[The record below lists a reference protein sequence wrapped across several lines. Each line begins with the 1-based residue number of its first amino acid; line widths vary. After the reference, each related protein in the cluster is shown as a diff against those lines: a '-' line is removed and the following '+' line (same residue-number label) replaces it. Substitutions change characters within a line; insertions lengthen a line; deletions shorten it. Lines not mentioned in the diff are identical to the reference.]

1 MQGSRALADLFYFVA
16 LENFEGYFLMWVVE
30 NRCVEIMAKE
40 HTFKMLTGE
49 KTNPKKAPGKRKQPQ
64 DEDPLGEEPKDVEAP
79 KKKEPKPPKA
89 KAAKKKWPSI
99 DLGLGAAPSSLNS
112 WRALKP

>member
-1 MQGSRALADLFYFVA
+1 MRRTMQGSRVLADLFYFVA

-49 KTNPKKAPGKRKQPQ
+49 KVNPKKNPPKRKQPQ
-64 DEDPLGEEPKDVEAP
+64 EEEPLGEEPKDVEAP
-79 KKKEPKPPKA
+79 KKKQTKPPKEPKA
-89 KAAKKKWPSI
+89 KAANKK
-99 DLGLGAAPSSLNS
+99 
-112 WRALKP
+112 